1 MVAAVEDLD
10 LEVHHGEAGQ
20 DAALHRLD
28 DALLDRADELL
39 RDRAADD
46 DVVELEALAGLLRDE
61 AQPAVA
67 VLTLAAGLADMPA
80 LHLDRPGDGLAVS
93 HLRLAD
99 VRLHLELAEHAVHQ
113 DLEVELAHAAHD
125 GLARLLVGADA
136 EGGVLHLQALQGD
149 AHLVLVALG
158 LRLDGDED
166 HRLREDHPLQDDLV
180 VLVAEGVAGGGLAQ
194 ADRGRDVAGEDFL
207 DLLALVGVHLDD
219 TADALLLVRGRV
231 VHVRPGVEL
240 ARVDAEER
248 EVADERVV
256 HQLERQRRE
265 RLLVGRAADDLD
277 PLHVDALHRRDVER
291 AREVVHHGV
300 EDLLDAL
307 VLEGAAADHREEL
320 HRDGALAETPLQL
333 FVREGVAVEVLGH
346 ELVVELGD
354 GFLHGGAVLLRL
366 VHQVGRDVD
375 LLVLRPHRLVV
386 EGDALHLDEIDHAAE
401 LVLAAD
407 GDLDGHR
414 AGAQLLADGV
424 DRHEEVG
431 ADAVHLVDEADPG
444 HAVLV
449 GLAPDGLGLRLDA
462 VHAVE
467 AGDRAVEDAQR
478 PLDLDREVDVAGG
491 VDDVDAVLAPEGGG
505 RGGGDGD
512 AALALLLHPVHDG
525 GALMDLAN
533 LVRDAGV
540 EEDSLGRGRLTG
552 IDVRHDADVSVALE
566 GGDTGHGSLFFLTS
580 DVERQPTPPPRGAA
594 DLFRAVK
601 ERRCGGGARRRGRAP
616 PLQTLYQR

>member
-136 EGGVLHLQALQGD
+136 EGGVLHLQALQ
-149 AHLVLVALG
+149 
-158 LRLDGDED
+158 
-166 HRLREDHPLQDDLV
+166 
-180 VLVAEGVAGGGLAQ
+180 

-219 TADALLLVRGRV
+219 ATDALLLVLGRV
-231 VHVRPGVEL
+231 VDVRPGVEL
-240 ARVDAEER
+240 ARVDAEEG
-248 EVADERVV
+248 EVPDERVV
-256 HQLERQRRE
+256 HQLERQCRE
-265 RLLVGRAADDLD
+265 RLLIGGAADDLD
-277 PLHVDALHRRDVER
+277 ALHVDALHRRDVDR
-291 AREVVHHGV
+291 ARKVVHHRV

-307 VLEGAAADHREEL
+307 VLEGAPADHREEA
-320 HRDGALAETPLQL
+320 HRDGALAEALLHL
-333 FVREGVAVEVLGH
+333 FVGKGVAVEVLRH

-354 GFLHGGAVLLRL
+354 GLFHGGAVLLRL
-366 VHQVGRDVD
+366 LHQVGRDVD
-375 LLVLRPHRLVV
+375 LLVLRAHRLVV
-386 EGDALHLDEIDHAAE
+386 EGDPLHLDEVDHAAE

-407 GDLDGHR
+407 RDLDRHR
-414 AGAQLLADGV
+414 PGAQLLADGV
-424 DRHEEVG
+424 DRHVEVG
-431 ADAVHLVDEADPG
+431 ADAIHLVDEADAG

-449 GLAPDGLGLRLDA
+449 GLAPHRLGLRLDA

-467 AGDRAVEDAQR
+467 AGDRTVEDAQR
-478 PLDLDREVDVAGG
+478 PLHLDREVDVAGG
-491 VDDVDAVLAPEGGG
+491 VDDVDAVLTPEGGG
-505 RGGGDGD
+505 GGGGDGD
-512 AALALLLHPVHDG
+512 APLALLLHPVHDG
-525 GALMDLAN
+525 GALMDFAN

-540 EEDSLGRGRLTG
+540 EKDALGRGRLAG

-566 GGDTGHGSLFFLTS
+566 GCDTGHGCLFFLATLNAN
-580 DVERQPTPPPRGAA
+580 PTRRLAA
-594 DLFRAVK
+594 
-601 ERRCGGGARRRGRAP
+601 
-616 PLQTLYQR
+616 LQTSSELSKSGDAAGG